1 MAKIQKITMFA
12 EPCEVANQMEA
23 DFEENS
29 NNLKIMNK
37 IVEKKFEK
45 KILVIIS
52 GFFDLVF

>member
-45 KILVIIS
+45 KFL
-52 GFFDLVF
+52 

>member
-1 MAKIQKITMFA
+1 MAKIKKITMFA

-29 NNLKIMNK
+29 NNLKIMTEIVKKK
-37 IVEKKFEK
+37 IRK

-52 GFFDLVF
+52 GFFDLI